1 MRILESVIAEAP
13 VTMISDSVVTEDYN
27 INGGNMYGWLV
38 SCHGFWHNIGLIV
51 PSFMFV
57 MFLVVQAKKSFVKL
71 SNGRSLVIIAYYG
84 LLWVVSLFNL
94 SWCLLQA
101 WECTSARQTPWNI
114 LSLFT
119 DAGMLFLE
127 VSLVAFLLQGNHAS
141 GKEALTRTFV
151 VSGLIVA
158 FDTLL
163 KAIYLYGFSISLFI
177 DDGESRSRV
186 KWGLWVI
193 HKLLLTAV
201 YGIILFMYNS
211 DWRERLPARP
221 AFYKYATIM
230 FCLNV
235 TASVAC
241 LLLAGHGA
249 SFGAWLYGFT
259 TVCYHALYLPLLYV
273 TFLADFFEEDAL
285 NLESVYYSEMKDA
298 GFFDADWEL

>member
-1 MRILESVIAEAP
+1 MRNLESVIAEP
-13 VTMISDSVVTEDYN
+13 PISMISDSIVTDYN
-27 INGGNMYGWLV
+27 LNGGNLYGWLI

-71 SNGRSLVIIAYYG
+71 SNDRSLVIIAYYG
-84 LLWVVSLFNL
+84 CLWVVSLFNL
-94 SWCLLQA
+94 AWCLLQA
-101 WECTSARQTPWNI
+101 WECTSGRQTPWNI

-151 VSGLIVA
+151 VSGLIIA

-163 KAIYLYGFSISLFI
+163 KAIYLYGFSIPLFI

-235 TASVAC
+235 TASLAC
-241 LLLAGHGA
+241 LLLTGHGA
-249 SFGAWLYGFT
+249 SFGAWLYGVT
-259 TVCYHALYLPLLYV
+259 TVCYHALYLPVLYV